1 MNRTSLRSVE
11 PYIKLK
17 FNMKKIFLFIFILSG
32 IVLFLGINN
41 VLAVAATSCTAYCN
55 SLIPPATPLQ
65 PPTGQVCVCNPLN
78 APDFDT
84 IVNNLIDFIFK
95 ISIILV
101 PLMIIVGAFLIM
113 TAAGDPKKVGT
124 GKNMI
129 IYTLVGFTIVLLA
142 KGILNV
148 IKQLLGTI

>member
-1 MNRTSLRSVE
+1 MNK
-11 PYIKLK
+11 KLL
-17 FNMKKIFLFIFILSG
+17 FLFLLVLILPAVVFSACPSG
-32 IVLFLGINN
+32 
-41 VLAVAATSCTAYCN
+41 T
-55 SLIPPATPLQ
+55 
-65 PPTGQVCVCNPLN
+65 VCIENPLN
-78 APDFDT
+78 APDFNT
-84 IVNNLIDFIFK
+84 IVDNLINFIFK

-101 PLMIIVGAFLIM
+101 PLMIIVGAFFIM

-148 IKQLLGTI
+148 IKQLLGVI